1 MLAFRAMSG
10 QKGTIVELNP
20 IDALGW
26 IELDEGGRVRFG
38 GTALKSFAV
47 NPSVGT
53 RVEVHGTA
61 PGYKGVPKAVM
72 VTPLVVAPAA
82 TEEPRDEPS
91 RAQKKTPWPTFVRE
105 HPRWSDA
112 AETCVPCARKAPR
125 PELPEHPLFAPWRRE
140 LRETAPTCVDLKV
153 PHYLK
158 PERFDPGPGDCFA
171 HGSVAWLDEPSW
183 PSCGVCARP
192 LEMCVQLTPAV
203 LADFLPGGRGL
214 AALFCFH
221 CGVAK
226 NSDPRVAY
234 VRLVEPR
241 HRVTGPEAWQSASS
255 GWRRESLRVTPAS
268 PATGLPPAIWYRY
281 RSEITPETASSAL
294 FGFDALDLDG
304 PFPKGFDPDQLEEVG
319 EEYDDW
325 LAQQRGGASW
335 GGARIGGVARW
346 DQADATP
353 SCAHGEM
360 PHLLDYEGGQFLDG
374 ALHVFSCRER
384 VCELAFVAEF

>member
-1 MLAFRAMSG
+1 MSG

-47 NPSVGT
+47 SPGVGT

-61 PGYKGVPKAVM
+61 PGYMGVPKAVM

-82 TEEPRDEPS
+82 TEEPKAEPS
-91 RAQKKTPWPTFVRE
+91 HAQKKTPWPTFVRE

-125 PELPEHPLFAPWRRE
+125 PELPEHPLFEPWRRE
-140 LRETAPTCVDLKV
+140 LCETAPTCVDLKV

-158 PERFDPGPGDCFA
+158 AESFDPGPGDCFA
-171 HGSVAWLDEPSW
+171 RGRVAWLDEPRW
-183 PSCGVCARP
+183 PSCGVCARS
-192 LEMCVQLTPAV
+192 LEMCVLLAPAV
-203 LADFLPGGRGL
+203 LSDFLPGGHGL

-221 CGVAK
+221 CGIEK
-226 NSDPRVAY
+226 NSDPRVGY

-241 HRVTGPEAWQSASS
+241 HRVTGPEAWKSGSS
-255 GWRRESLRVTPAS
+255 SWRRESQRVTPAA
-268 PATGLPPAIWYRY
+268 PAAELPSANWYRC
-281 RSEITPETASSAL
+281 RSELTPETASSAL
-294 FGFDALDLDG
+294 FVSDTLHLDG
-304 PFPKGFDPDQLEEVG
+304 PFPEGFDPDRLEELEV
-319 EEYDDW
+319 EYDDW
-325 LAQQRGGASW
+325 LAQKRGGARW
-335 GGARIGGVARW
+335 GGARLGGVAGW
-346 DQADATP
+346 ELADASP

-360 PHLLDYEGGQFLDG
+360 LHLLDYEGAQFLEG